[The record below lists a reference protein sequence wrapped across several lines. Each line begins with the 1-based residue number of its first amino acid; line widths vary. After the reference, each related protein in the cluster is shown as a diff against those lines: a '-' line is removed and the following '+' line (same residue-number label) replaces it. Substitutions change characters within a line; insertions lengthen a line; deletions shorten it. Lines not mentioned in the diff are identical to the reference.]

1 MTATTPNNRIALP
14 DLVAEIQGRLQ
25 GAGITLADMRKAGS
39 LETDFNV
46 PQVMLP
52 GDEDLP
58 AQPLERLENVE
69 SIACREIAR
78 RNETQFRWFLDG
90 SQKTLPVWRV
100 GIVPIIVGIA
110 AAGILQRDDEGE
122 SLLVG
127 ETLAEGRTWFI
138 PRETGST
145 DLQRVIEALEAVGE
159 NVEDPLERFID
170 EDMSQYLAYAG
181 NYNRV
186 ILHAQEAANRA
197 RGDMEQTAAWRWNA
211 NVRETDPDA
220 WLVIDGRLQRQYRN
234 AVGLVKDPTQQ
245 HLFGEEATL
254 LFSLPQGH
262 RTTAYWLNQGKRGG
276 SDDGPELRNQ
286 TFTMWYQRMWPA
298 QGLDARH
305 ALIRV
310 ETSNEFWETEV
321 IDDIASWLMAERI
334 PRPTKDSRWATMLYP
349 IHILE
354 LMLKRRIKAM
364 TAGWPS

>member
-1 MTATTPNNRIALP
+1 MTATFQSSRTSLP

-25 GAGITLADMRKAGS
+25 RSGVTFADMRRAGS
-39 LETDFNV
+39 LETDFNM
-46 PQVMLP
+46 PQAMP
-52 GDEDLP
+52 GDDDGP

-69 SIACREIAR
+69 TIESRPIAR

-90 SQKTLPVWRV
+90 TQKTLPVWRV

-110 AAGILQRDDEGE
+110 AAGVLERDDDGA
-122 SLLVG
+122 SLLLG
-127 ETLAEGRTWFI
+127 DTLSEGRTWFV
-138 PRETGST
+138 PRYTGSSEL
-145 DLQRVIEALEAVGE
+145 DRVVDELEAVGE
-159 NVEDPLERFID
+159 TVVDPLERCAS
-170 EDMSQYLAYAG
+170 EDMVQYLSWAG

-186 ILHAQEAANRA
+186 IINAQQAANEA
-197 RGDMEQTAAWRWNA
+197 RSKMELNAAWQWNA
-211 NVRETDPDA
+211 SVRETQPDS

-234 AVGLVKDPTQQ
+234 AVGIVKDPAQQ
-245 HLFGEEATL
+245 HLFGEEAAL
-254 LFSLPQGH
+254 LYSLQHGH
-262 RTTAYWLNQGKRGG
+262 RTTAYWLDQRKSRRE
-276 SDDGPELRNQ
+276 DDSQELRNQ

-310 ETSNEFWETEV
+310 ETGNEFWETEI
-321 IDDIASWLMAERI
+321 IDDIAAWLMAERI

-349 IHILE
+349 IHLLE